1 MPKRCING
9 AREEARDPLVDLAA
23 RLEQVIEVVEGLVAG
38 IDEVLED
45 AVATGDPE
53 DTEELDPL

>member
-9 AREEARDPLVDLAA
+9 AREEVRDPVADLAA
-23 RLEQVIEVVEGLVAG
+23 RLEQVIEVVQGLVAG

-45 AVATGDPE
+45 AEPTVDPE
-53 DTEELDPL
+53 DTEDLDPL